1 MKGLLVKD
9 ICLLLH
15 QKKLLMFMLLM
26 SIVLNFN
33 SDSDGSFVVWYL
45 SFVCSFF
52 VINSITYDEYENGYR
67 FLFTLPVRRNTYV
80 RAKYAYA
87 VLICTLSWLTGCLIS
102 IAFYLAKNQSV
113 RVQTEMGETCI
124 ILPLILIFLAVMIPI
139 QFKFGYEKGRFVM
152 AFIFC
157 GCILIGYLL
166 QKIGEQAGE
175 SLGQIMQMADRLL
188 KLDWWLQAGMFGIA
202 TLLVLGISYLVSV
215 VVMRQKEF

>member
-9 ICLLLH
+9 ICLLLQ
-15 QKKLLMFMLLM
+15 QKKFLMLLLLL
-26 SIVLNFN
+26 STVLNFN
-33 SDSDGSFVVWYL
+33 SDGSFVVGYL
-45 SFVCSFF
+45 AFVCSFF

-80 RAKYAYA
+80 RAKYVYA
-87 VLICTLSWLTGCLIS
+87 VLLCTLAWLTGCLIS
-102 IAFYLAKNQSV
+102 IAFYLAKNQAV
-113 RVQTEMGETCI
+113 RVQTEMGEACI

-139 QFKFGYEKGRFVM
+139 QFKFGYEKGRIVM

-166 QKIGEQAGE
+166 QKIGEQP
-175 SLGQIMQMADRLL
+175 SVPLGQIMQMVDRFM
-188 KLDWWLQAGMFGIA
+188 KLDWWLQAGVFGIA

-215 VVMRQKEF
+215 AVMRRKEF